1 MGHNQFFSKTF
12 CRKSAAFS
20 SDNRTDEEK
29 LKESIRRAAESAKG
43 RATRNPPRTVSQ
55 HPTSFFTTSDYN
67 PGFRENIEKQN
78 MIKSDKE
85 FRFAIVGSGP
95 AGFYMAKN
103 LIKSVEKCRVDLIDR
118 NPHPFGLIR
127 TGVAPDHQAMKKIEN
142 DFSQV
147 LKDERC
153 QFLGNVFVHGDQG
166 LYGEAQEL
174 VLERGH
180 WTVSL
185 EELREKYSAVILAY
199 GAASDRELGLEGE
212 KTLQGVLPS
221 RRIVEYYNGSLDM
234 DVTSEEFD
242 PEIHRHI
249 GIIGNGNIACDIARM
264 FLKDPSEFHDSD
276 TPEYVMEK
284 LRRSKVNTVQMIGRR
299 GITQAAFSTK
309 EIRELA
315 SLSNLKT
322 YMVYSEVEDSMT
334 DASHTELLDRAI
346 GRRTKF
352 LRESFEMIES
362 AEHYEDVMSRESE
375 KKLILRFLR
384 SPTSLIPATNG
395 SNRIGGVGL

>member
-1 MGHNQFFSKTF
+1 
-12 CRKSAAFS
+12 
-20 SDNRTDEEK
+20 
-29 LKESIRRAAESAKG
+29 
-43 RATRNPPRTVSQ
+43 
-55 HPTSFFTTSDYN
+55 
-67 PGFRENIEKQN
+67 
-78 MIKSDKE
+78 
-85 FRFAIVGSGP
+85 
-95 AGFYMAKN
+95 
-103 LIKSVEKCRVDLIDR
+103 
-118 NPHPFGLIR
+118 
-127 TGVAPDHQAMKKIEN
+127 
-142 DFSQV
+142 
-147 LKDERC
+147 
-153 QFLGNVFVHGDQG
+153 
-166 LYGEAQEL
+166 
-174 VLERGH
+174 
-180 WTVSL
+180 
-185 EELREKYSAVILAY
+185 
-199 GAASDRELGLEGE
+199 
-212 KTLQGVLPS
+212 
-221 RRIVEYYNGSLDM
+221 
-234 DVTSEEFD
+234 
-242 PEIHRHI
+242 
-249 GIIGNGNIACDIARM
+249 M